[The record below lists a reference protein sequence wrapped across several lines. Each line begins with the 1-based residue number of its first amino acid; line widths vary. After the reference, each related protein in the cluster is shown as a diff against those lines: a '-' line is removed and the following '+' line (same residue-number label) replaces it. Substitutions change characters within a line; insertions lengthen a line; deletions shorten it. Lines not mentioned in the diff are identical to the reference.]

1 MANLVLLCSS
11 HHKLVH
17 EGGFSIQRDQSGEL
31 FFRRPDGKAL
41 PHCGYR
47 LDDWVDDTADEVM
60 ETHQKNSR
68 EFFSELSLPE
78 NSVSDNSVLEES
90 GDYHLH

>member
-1 MANLVLLCSS
+1 M
-11 HHKLVH
+11 H

-47 LDDWVDDTADEVM
+47 LDDWVDEAATDRVDGD
-60 ETHQKNSR
+60 QKNSR

-78 NSVSDNSVLEES
+78 NTVSDNSVLEES